1 MSIHSET
8 PFPSSICA
16 LIDSLILRF
25 QNISMFGIMEEV
37 ILRTSMVFLIIA
49 ISILIIRLL

>member
-1 MSIHSET
+1 
-8 PFPSSICA
+8 
-16 LIDSLILRF
+16 
-25 QNISMFGIMEEV
+25 MFGIMEEV